1 MHYEFLS
8 FNDAPI
14 IIATFYCGASSL
26 LQDGIQLSLQLF
38 TVVSPLSSK
47 TELAEYEL

>member
-14 IIATFYCGASSL
+14 IIATFYCGVSSL
-26 LQDGIQLSLQLF
+26 LQDGIQLSLQHF
-38 TVVSPLSSK
+38 TVVYPLYYK
-47 TELAEYEL
+47 MEFDDYKF